1 MKRAFLVEVTVQVN
15 IMAKTKKQAEELG
28 YKVVQGEL
36 GPHRISNIT
45 HVDVIWDEEEAK

>member
-15 IMAKTKKQAEELG
+15 VRAKTKKQAEALG
-28 YKVVQGEL
+28 YKVVRGEL

-45 HVDVIWDEEEAK
+45 HADVIWDEEQ